1 MPIEVSMIVNKTEV
15 GVGSHTSCLEGNAA
29 LKVNLQKHKLLNVYH
44 NV

>member
-1 MPIEVSMIVNKTEV
+1 MPIEVSMILTKIEV

-29 LKVNLQKHKLLNVYH
+29 LKVNLQKHKLLSVYH